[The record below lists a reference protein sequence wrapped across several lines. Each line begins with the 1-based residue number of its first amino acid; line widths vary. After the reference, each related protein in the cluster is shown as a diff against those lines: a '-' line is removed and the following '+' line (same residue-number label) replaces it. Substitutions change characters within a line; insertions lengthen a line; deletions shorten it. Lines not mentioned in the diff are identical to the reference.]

1 MTYLKIIQYVYLA
14 FGLIFLYKAYEEY
27 RYSSERNSFMFLAI
41 GVVAIAMFF
50 FRRHFHNKQINR
62 KNK

>member
-1 MTYLKIIQYVYLA
+1 VYLA

-27 RYSSERNSFMFLAI
+27 SSERNPYMFLAI
-41 GVVAIAMFF
+41 GIVAIAMFF

>member
-14 FGLIFLYKAYEEY
+14 FGVFFLYDAFMK
-27 RYSSERNSFMFLAI
+27 YSAGENPFLSIAI

-50 FRRHFHNKQINR
+50 FRKHFHNKQQNR
-62 KNK
+62 QK